1 MNKENE
7 ENSNSLLHNKRRRN
21 QYTIPY
27 AIKQKLTLRLMDEC
41 FTDDLILIS
50 SKKANEMKK
59 EEKSAQEPS
68 NNTTTNPVSN
78 TKDDEI
84 TDLLNEIS
92 EVGSEVELFA
102 MERRKRRMIKLIE
115 KMAEYIDESQI
126 DIDELTNEFFL
137 GNLTVKE

>member
-27 AIKQKLTLRLMDEC
+27 AIKQKLTLRLMDDC

-92 EVGSEVELFA
+92 EIGSEVELFA
-102 MERRKRRMIKLIE
+102 MERRKRRMMKLIE

>member
-68 NNTTTNPVSN
+68 NNTTNPVSN

-92 EVGSEVELFA
+92 EIGSEVELFA
-102 MERRKRRMIKLIE
+102 MERRKRRMMKLIE
-115 KMAEYIDESQI
+115 KMAE
-126 DIDELTNEFFL
+126 
-137 GNLTVKE
+137 

>member
-7 ENSNSLLHNKRRRN
+7 ENAKPLLNNKRKRN

-27 AIKQKLTLRLMDEC
+27 AIKQKLTLRLLDEC

-50 SKKANEMKK
+50 SKKANEKKK
-59 EEKSAQEPS
+59 EEKPSQEQS
-68 NNTTTNPVSN
+68 NNNTTNPSSN
-78 TKDDEI
+78 NKEDEI

-92 EVGSEVELFA
+92 EIGSEVELFA
-102 MERRKRRMIKLIE
+102 MERRKRRMMKLIE

-126 DIDELTNEFFL
+126 DIEELTNEYFL
-137 GNLTVKE
+137 GSVKQ

>member
-59 EEKSAQEPS
+59 EEKLE
-68 NNTTTNPVSN
+68 
-78 TKDDEI
+78 K
-84 TDLLNEIS
+84 
-92 EVGSEVELFA
+92 LFYQQ
-102 MERRKRRMIKLIE
+102 MI
-115 KMAEYIDESQI
+115 
-126 DIDELTNEFFL
+126 
-137 GNLTVKE
+137 

>member
-7 ENSNSLLHNKRRRN
+7 KNAKPLLNNKRKRN

-27 AIKQKLTLRLMDEC
+27 AIKQKLTLRLLDEC

-50 SKKANEMKK
+50 SKKANEKKK
-59 EEKSAQEPS
+59 EEKPSQEQS
-68 NNTTTNPVSN
+68 NNNTTNPSSN
-78 TKDDEI
+78 NKEDEI

-92 EVGSEVELFA
+92 EIGSEVELFA
-102 MERRKRRMIKLIE
+102 MERRKRRMMKLIE

-126 DIDELTNEFFL
+126 DIEELTNEYFL
-137 GNLTVKE
+137 GSVKQ

>member
-7 ENSNSLLHNKRRRN
+7 ENSNSLLHSKRRRN

-59 EEKSAQEPS
+59 EEKPVQESS

-78 TKDDEI
+78 SKDDEI

-92 EVGSEVELFA
+92 EIGSEVELFA
-102 MERRKRRMIKLIE
+102 MERRKRRMMKLIE

-137 GNLTVKE
+137 GNLPVKE

>member
-1 MNKENE
+1 MNKEIE

-59 EEKSAQEPS
+59 KEKSAQEPS

-92 EVGSEVELFA
+92 EIGSEVELFA
-102 MERRKRRMIKLIE
+102 MERIKRRMMTLIE

>member
-41 FTDDLILIS
+41 FTDELILIS

-59 EEKSAQEPS
+59 KEIASTRKMYEDIIKRKDSFIKDLLEKKSDKKEEIEEKVDIQEL
-68 NNTTTNPVSN
+68 
-78 TKDDEI
+78 DD
-84 TDLLNEIS
+84 NE
-92 EVGSEVELFA
+92 
-102 MERRKRRMIKLIE
+102 
-115 KMAEYIDESQI
+115 
-126 DIDELTNEFFL
+126 
-137 GNLTVKE
+137 

>member
-1 MNKENE
+1 
-7 ENSNSLLHNKRRRN
+7 
-21 QYTIPY
+21 
-27 AIKQKLTLRLMDEC
+27 MDEC

-92 EVGSEVELFA
+92 EIGSEVELFA
-102 MERRKRRMIKLIE
+102 MERRKRRMMKLIE

>member
-59 EEKSAQEPS
+59 EEKPVQESS

-78 TKDDEI
+78 SKDDEI

-92 EVGSEVELFA
+92 EIGSEVELFA
-102 MERRKRRMIKLIE
+102 MERRKRRMMKLIE

-137 GNLTVKE
+137 GNLPVK